1 MIKTR
6 RLWVNEIISISIIAY
21 DGYNLE
27 TSLKEISQIRNEGR
41 QGSYKDKIPF
51 RNWAN

>member
-1 MIKTR
+1 M
-6 RLWVNEIISISIIAY
+6 NEIISISTIAY

-41 QGSYKDKIPF
+41 QSSKKDKTSL
-51 RNWAN
+51 RN

>member
-6 RLWVNEIISISIIAY
+6 RLWVNEIISISTIAY

-41 QGSYKDKIPF
+41 QSPKKDKTSL

>member
-6 RLWVNEIISISIIAY
+6 RLWVDKTVSISTIAY
-21 DGYNLE
+21 DGYDLE

-41 QGSYKDKIPF
+41 QSSKKDKTSL
-51 RNWAN
+51 RN